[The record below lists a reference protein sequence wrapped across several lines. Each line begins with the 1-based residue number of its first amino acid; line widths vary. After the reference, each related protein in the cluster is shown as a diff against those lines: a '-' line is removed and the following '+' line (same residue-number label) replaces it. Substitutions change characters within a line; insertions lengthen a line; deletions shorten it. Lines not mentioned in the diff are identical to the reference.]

1 MNSFD
6 YWFRRSAHVFATTF
20 ISYYFFPDSG
30 YIGILKRI
38 IVLSLLIIFIVFDI
52 ARLKRKRYRLTGL
65 RDYEENRIG
74 SYVYFGIGTSILLLL
89 FPQQIAIP
97 CIVSA
102 ALADPVAGELRKINL
117 KLSYLIVFMLSFFI
131 FYSTWL
137 TSPYAILISVTSS
150 LSLTLS
156 ELKKFRYLDDDLL
169 MQIVPALT
177 ILIFYLVLGKEIM
190 PREIIFPLL
199 EVR

>member
-20 ISYYFFPDSG
+20 ISYYFLPDSG

-38 IVLSLLIIFIVFDI
+38 IVLSLLIIIIALDI

-177 ILIFYLVLGKEIM
+177 ILIFYLILGKEIM

>member
-20 ISYYFFPDSG
+20 ISYYFLPDSG

-38 IVLSLLIIFIVFDI
+38 IVLSLLIIIIALDI

-102 ALADPVAGELRKINL
+102 ALADPVAGELRRINL
-117 KLSYLIVFMLSFFI
+117 KLSYLIVFMLSFII

-137 TSPYAILISVTSS
+137 TSPYAILISVISS

-177 ILIFYLVLGKEIM
+177 ILIFYLILGKEIM
-190 PREIIFPLL
+190 PREIVFPLL

>member
-6 YWFRRSAHVFATTF
+6 YWFRRSSHIFATTF
-20 ISYYFFPDSG
+20 ISYYFLPDSG

-52 ARLKRKRYRLTGL
+52 ARLKRKRYKLTGL

-137 TSPYAILISVTSS
+137 TSPYAILISVISS

>member
-6 YWFRRSAHVFATTF
+6 YWFRRSAHIFATTF
-20 ISYYFFPDSG
+20 ISYYFLPDSG

-102 ALADPVAGELRKINL
+102 ALADPVAGELRRINL

-137 TSPYAILISVTSS
+137 TSPYAILISVISS

>member
-6 YWFRRSAHVFATTF
+6 YWFRRSAHIFATTF
-20 ISYYFFPDSG
+20 ISYYFLPDSG

-52 ARLKRKRYRLTGL
+52 ARLKRKRYKLTGL

-137 TSPYAILISVTSS
+137 TSPYAILISVISS

>member
-20 ISYYFFPDSG
+20 ISYYFLPDSG

-38 IVLSLLIIFIVFDI
+38 IVLSLLIIIIALDI

-74 SYVYFGIGTSILLLL
+74 SYVYFGIGTSILLLF

-137 TSPYAILISVTSS
+137 TSPYAILISVISS

-177 ILIFYLVLGKEIM
+177 ILIFYLILGKEIM

>member
-20 ISYYFFPDSG
+20 ISYYFLPDSG

-74 SYVYFGIGTSILLLL
+74 SYVYFGIGTSILLLF

>member
-20 ISYYFFPDSG
+20 ISYYFLPDSG

-52 ARLKRKRYRLTGL
+52 ARLKRKRYKLTGL

-102 ALADPVAGELRKINL
+102 ALVDPVAGELRKINL

-177 ILIFYLVLGKEIM
+177 ILIFYLILGKEIM

>member
-6 YWFRRSAHVFATTF
+6 YWFRRSAHIFATTF
-20 ISYYFFPDSG
+20 ISYYFLPDSG

-38 IVLSLLIIFIVFDI
+38 IVLSLLIIIIALDI
-52 ARLKRKRYRLTGL
+52 ARLKRKRYKLTGL

-177 ILIFYLVLGKEIM
+177 ILIFYLILGKEIM

>member
-6 YWFRRSAHVFATTF
+6 YWFRRSAHIFATTF
-20 ISYYFFPDSG
+20 ISYYFLPDSG

-102 ALADPVAGELRKINL
+102 ALADPVAGELRRINL
-117 KLSYLIVFMLSFFI
+117 KLSYLIVFMLSFII

-137 TSPYAILISVTSS
+137 TSPYAILISVISS

>member
-20 ISYYFFPDSG
+20 ISYYFLPDSG
-30 YIGILKRI
+30 YMGILKRI
-38 IVLSLLIIFIVFDI
+38 IVLSLLIIIIALDI

-74 SYVYFGIGTSILLLL
+74 SYVYFGIGTSILLLF

>member
-6 YWFRRSAHVFATTF
+6 YWFRRSAHVFAATF
-20 ISYYFFPDSG
+20 ISYYFLPDSG

-74 SYVYFGIGTSILLLL
+74 SYVYFGIGTSILLLF

-137 TSPYAILISVTSS
+137 TSPYAILISVISS

>member
-20 ISYYFFPDSG
+20 ISYYFLPDSG

-102 ALADPVAGELRKINL
+102 ALTDPVAGELRRINL

-137 TSPYAILISVTSS
+137 TSPYVLLISVISS

>member
-6 YWFRRSAHVFATTF
+6 YWYRRSAHIFATTF
-20 ISYYFFPDSG
+20 ISYYFLPDSG

-52 ARLKRKRYRLTGL
+52 ARLKRKKYRLTGL

-137 TSPYAILISVTSS
+137 TSPYAILISVISS

-169 MQIVPALT
+169 MQIVPAIT

>member
-102 ALADPVAGELRKINL
+102 ALADPVAGELRRINL

-137 TSPYAILISVTSS
+137 TSPYAILISVISS

>member
-20 ISYYFFPDSG
+20 ISYYFLPDSG

-137 TSPYAILISVTSS
+137 TSPYAILISVISS

>member
-6 YWFRRSAHVFATTF
+6 YWFRRSAHIFATTF
-20 ISYYFFPDSG
+20 ISYYFLPDSG

-52 ARLKRKRYRLTGL
+52 ARLKRKRYKLTGL

-137 TSPYAILISVTSS
+137 TSPYAILISVISS
-150 LSLTLS
+150 LSLMLS

>member
-6 YWFRRSAHVFATTF
+6 YWFRRSAHIFATTF
-20 ISYYFFPDSG
+20 ISYYFLPDSG

-190 PREIIFPLL
+190 PREIIFSLL